1 MQRLNSREK
10 GYGILILVILVFIAG
25 VVSQFIQV
33 AAIERA
39 EARFNQQL
47 RVVQG
52 IDSIFDAYT
61 SYFVAMCHLNDTTIP
76 ATTIAKLRSDGW
88 LLLEP
93 FNPANA
99 TIALSLSRPTTTL
112 SSVATGNRTLNNSS
126 SILHVLVTYPSTNT
140 DNFSLL
146 IDALNEKKFE
156 HTVDYSSLSVDI
168 QEQVINRRSS
178 SELLNESV
186 FRDRTCI

>member
-1 MQRLNSREK
+1 MQRLNYREK
-10 GYGILILVILVFIAG
+10 GNGLLILVVLIFIAG

-52 IDSIFDAYT
+52 IDSIFDAYS
-61 SYFVAMCHLNDTTIP
+61 SYFVTMCHLNDTSIP
-76 ATTIAKLRSDGW
+76 ATTLPQLRTDGW

-126 SILHVLVTYPSTNT
+126 SILHVLVTYPSTNI
-140 DNFSLL
+140 DDFSLL

-156 HTVDYSSLSVDI
+156 HTVDYSNLSVDI